1 MTSIRRNGTVL
12 VAAVSLALAAFGLG
26 RLGAEPAQPPSLD
39 AAALARLVQSLDK
52 VEKLEYPWGSI
63 RWLMNTDLDP
73 GATMQLGIVDVA
85 AHQNN
90 PAHRHD
96 TCDEILY
103 IISGSCEHRVGDKV
117 VVLKAGDAMR
127 VPKGLPHSAKTLD
140 EPMRALV
147 VYDTGKRDFVV
158 VE

>member
-1 MTSIRRNGTVL
+1 MTSIRPSGMFLV
-12 VAAVSLALAAFGLG
+12 VAASLGLAAVCLG
-26 RLGAEPAQPPSLD
+26 RLAAEPAKPPTLD
-39 AAALARLVQSLDK
+39 AAQLARLVQSLDK

-73 GATMQLGIVDVA
+73 DATMQLGIVDVA

-127 VPKGLPHSAKTLD
+127 VPKGMPHSARTLD
-140 EPMRALV
+140 EPMRSLV
-147 VYDTGKRDFVV
+147 VYDRGKRDFQEVK
-158 VE
+158 